1 MKIIKFK
8 KLTFF
13 IGLFFGVN
21 CLTSAQKVI
30 NALDYGLNEESDA
43 TTAINKA
50 ILACK
55 FQKAGKLIIP
65 KGIYHFYPDKATGE
79 YLYIANNDEGLK
91 RIAFP
96 IRDFQNFEIDGQ
108 GSVFIMHGQM
118 IAFDFKQSKKIK
130 LKNLSVDW
138 DKPFYFQGTVISND
152 PMTNSFVFKPFE
164 ECSYEI
170 VADELIFLEKP
181 GKAVRPWKDWA
192 PSMKKDIGWQQNIDW
207 NIWFDPKTLAPSLN
221 GQEYVLQ
228 SWNENLKRRYRAE
241 KTQDGN
247 IRIFDAA
254 QKLPPVGWVLIVNGR
269 KDLTRTS
276 PAIHL
281 SHVTEFNIEN
291 VNVYCAGGMGLITES
306 SKDINLKKF
315 NVVLP
320 ENSSRMVTTT
330 ADATH
335 FVGCRGNIV
344 IDDCQFENMLDDA
357 TNVHGIYGRIDGLV
371 NKHTIGVKRIHGQQ
385 LGFSLTEVGDIIS
398 LSDAGT
404 LKEYARLK
412 VTKIN
417 DINSEYM
424 EIICKEDLDKILK
437 PNSVINNLSCQPNLV
452 FKNSLVR
459 RNRARSMLISTSG
472 NVLVENNLLESC
484 THTSILFAGD
494 AIFWYES
501 GPVKNVIIRNNTFKN
516 FGLHGGTSPL
526 IQIAPEIV
534 TIKDFYF
541 HSNILVENNICEVFS
556 CPLVVAKSVE
566 KFQFVGNKIR
576 NSTDYPLKQK
586 CGEVFRFTNSKEV
599 LIKNNKAKEDWIGFQ
614 LNGMKSMLEY
624 FVK

>member
-1 MKIIKFK
+1 MKTFKFK
-8 KLTFF
+8 KWTFF
-13 IGLFFGVN
+13 VSLFLGINF
-21 CLTSAQKVI
+21 LISAQKVV
-30 NALDYGLNEESDA
+30 NALDYGLNQENDA
-43 TTAINKA
+43 TPVINKA

-55 FQKAGKLIIP
+55 LQKAEKLIIP
-65 KGIYHFYPDKATGE
+65 KGIYHFYSDKATEE
-79 YLYIANNDEGLK
+79 YLHIANNDEGLK

-118 IAFDFKQSKKIK
+118 IAFDFKQSQNIK
-130 LKNLSVDW
+130 LKNFSVDW
-138 DKPFYFQGTVISND
+138 NKPFYFQGKVISTD
-152 PMTNSFVFKPFE
+152 PVTNSFVLQPFN

-170 VADELIFLEKP
+170 VADELIFLEKL

-192 PSMKKDIGWQQNIDW
+192 PSMKQDIGWQQNIDW

-228 SWNENLKRRYRAE
+228 SWNENLKRRYHAE
-241 KTQDGN
+241 KTADGN

-254 QKLPPVGWVLIVNGR
+254 QKLPLVDWVLIVNGR
-269 KDLTRTS
+269 KDLSRTS

-281 SHVTEFNIEN
+281 SNVTAFNIEN
-291 VNVYCAGGMGLITES
+291 VNVHCAGGMGLISES

-320 ENSSRMVTTT
+320 KNSSRMVTTT

-344 IDDCQFENMLDDA
+344 IDDCHFENMLDDA
-357 TNVHGIYGRIDGLV
+357 TNVHGIYGRIDGVV
-371 NKHTIGVKRIHGQQ
+371 NKNTIRVKRMHGQQ
-385 LGFSLTEVGDIIS
+385 LGFTLTEEGDIIS

-404 LKEYARLK
+404 LQEYARLE

-424 EIICKEDLDKILK
+424 EISCKEDLGKIIK

-452 FKNSLVR
+452 FKNSVVR

-484 THTSILFAGD
+484 THTSILFSSD

-526 IQIAPEIV
+526 IQIAPEL
-534 TIKDFYF
+534 TPLNDFYF

-566 KFQFVGNKIR
+566 NFQFVGNEIR
-576 NSTDYPLKQK
+576 NSKDYPLKQK
-586 CGEVFRFTNSKEV
+586 CNEVFRFTNSKEI
-599 LIKNNKAKEDWIGFQ
+599 LIKNNKAQEDWIGFQ
-614 LNGMKSMLEY
+614 LNGMKSMLEN